1 MSTIGGP
8 GGIGGPKGPKGPDG
22 PSSIDDVDDV
32 DNTDPT
38 APAETAG
45 VAESRTI
52 SGAGPVDVDALAGE
66 IAAGRLTPH
75 EAIDRLVEAT
85 AGPDLDAA
93 ERAELRE
100 MLTDLVAND
109 PYLGRL
115 VGRI

>member
-22 PSSIDDVDDV
+22 VGDVGDIGDV
-32 DNTDPT
+32 GDVGETDAA
-38 APAETAG
+38 APASVT
-45 VAESRTI
+45 ESR
-52 SGAGPVDVDALAGE
+52 SAAGAADVEALAAD

-85 AGPDLDAA
+85 AGPELDAA

-100 MLTDLVAND
+100 MLTDMVAND
-109 PYLGRL
+109 PHLGRL